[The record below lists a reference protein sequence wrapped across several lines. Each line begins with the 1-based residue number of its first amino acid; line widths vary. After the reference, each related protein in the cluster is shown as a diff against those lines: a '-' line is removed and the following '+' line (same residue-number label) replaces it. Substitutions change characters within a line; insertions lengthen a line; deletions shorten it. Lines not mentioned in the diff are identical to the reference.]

1 MIILLGKIEGGR
13 DRDQCLFV
21 EILLINAVLNELL
34 RSYLIDGWRAVVGG
48 NARQDWSFISLF
60 VLG

>member
-48 NARQDWSFISLF
+48 DTRQDWGFISLF

>member
-1 MIILLGKIEGGR
+1 MIILLGEIEGGR
-13 DRDQCLFV
+13 NRDHCLFV

-34 RSYLIDGWRAVVGG
+34 RSYLIDGWRTVIGG
-48 NARQDWSFISLF
+48 NARQDWGFISLF